1 MDAALRWAGARG
13 IVSAIRLAEC
23 AALRKRRIGASPR
36 EGAQKRGV
44 RQKDL
49 LFVEEIGRP
58 ARPGVVVG
66 EAIEGAT
73 LALGRASGAGFAGGE
88 PERFPRAALRG
99 EKPVR
104 WGVVFWAERADGAL
118 LVRGDAL
125 WLTVPVEPR
134 LLAEGGRITV
144 ETPLGRRVVWITK
157 KAGARGL
164 VRLPGQG
171 LPARG
176 RRREGHL
183 FLRLTPQTRTTASA
197 ARTLLRRFAA
207 AWAA

>member
-1 MDAALRWAGARG
+1 RRPSG
-13 IVSAIRLAEC
+13 VSTE
-23 AALRKRRIGASPR
+23 
-36 EGAQKRGV
+36 
-44 RQKDL
+44 
-49 LFVEEIGRP
+49 
-58 ARPGVVVG
+58 
-66 EAIEGAT
+66 
-73 LALGRASGAGFAGGE
+73 
-88 PERFPRAALRG
+88 
-99 EKPVR
+99 
-104 WGVVFWAERADGAL
+104 
-118 LVRGDAL
+118 
-125 WLTVPVEPR
+125 
-134 LLAEGGRITV
+134 
-144 ETPLGRRVVWITK
+144 